1 MMATAFTVAGRAAA
15 LDYVPLY
22 NATFMGGQYFFQSDR
37 SSLSGNASLLA
48 APMLRTQGS
57 WAFIPTVSSNYQGT
71 KGVGEGVGSGTLFQ
85 QQMDHRAGFSVL
97 HAASGSSWKFKPS
110 MSYKREFLKETR
122 DEAWGRGLFDFE
134 KIAVGFEAENVYR
147 DPFSYRLGVDVF
159 RIRFPNYQSLESSAG
174 VDPLGNPLGRELSN
188 KNVLDTMN
196 YQLSASATRPFPY
209 DDPKVS
215 LQAGYSIMVQDFR
228 DQSIVDQRGQLI
240 SSKRRDYL
248 QSLSASVG
256 YPRPVSL
263 GGKDFRLDS
272 SLGLNGAFNS
282 SNQNTFDAA
291 RTQFVPDSYS
301 YAGFGL
307 GPSFTLAW
315 GDKKAPAWLG
325 ASFRYGRT
333 QYQGRL
339 TQDSDGVYQTSH
351 QYQDRF
357 STSLNYG
364 YPLSPGFSLKVQTNI
379 LWARSNNA
387 YEKTYSYNY
396 RTANY
401 LMGFTYEY

>member
-1 MMATAFTVAGRAAA
+1 MACAVAAAGRAGA
-15 LDYVPLY
+15 LEYVPLY
-22 NATFMGGQYFFQSDR
+22 NVTVMGGQYFFKTDR
-37 SSLSGNASLLA
+37 SSLSGNASALA
-48 APMLRTQGS
+48 APMLRTAGS
-57 WAFIPTVSSNYQGT
+57 WTYIPTLSSAYQGT

-85 QQMDHRAGFSVL
+85 QQMDHRAGFSAL
-97 HAASGSSWKFKPS
+97 HAASGSTWKFKPS
-110 MSYKREFLKETR
+110 LSYKRQLLKETR

-147 DPFSYRLGVDVF
+147 DPFSYRFGLDVF

-188 KNVLDTMN
+188 RNVLDSMN
-196 YQLSASATRPFPY
+196 YQLSASVSRPFPY
-209 DDPKVS
+209 EDPVVS
-215 LQAGYSIMVQDFR
+215 WQAGYSLMLQAFP
-228 DQSIVDQRGQLI
+228 DQNIVNQAGQLI

-248 QSLSASVG
+248 QTLSTSLG
-256 YPRPVSL
+256 YPRPVRL
-263 GGKDFRLDS
+263 AGRDFRLDS
-272 SLGLNGAFNS
+272 SLALSGSFNS
-282 SNQNTFDAA
+282 SNQNTFDAS

-301 YAGFGL
+301 YAGFGI

-315 GDKKAPAWLG
+315 GDVKKPAWLG

-339 TQDSDGVYQTSH
+339 VQDGDGLYQASH

-357 STSLNYG
+357 HLGLFYG
-364 YPLSPGFSLKVQTNI
+364 YPLAPGFNLKVQTNV